1 MNSEIPLAYE
11 RIERRLETLIK
22 TGTLVPGDRIPSI
35 RELCRTENVSPST
48 VIQALANLEA
58 RSLIRARQ
66 RSGFF
71 VETPLPIPLPSDVEV
86 GLKPTRTTVSD
97 DVARVFQDLS
107 LPGVI
112 PLGGGIPDPSLL
124 PCDEVARSVSR
135 AARNTPSDFG
145 RYALGSL
152 DQGFRQEIAKRLAR
166 TGCTVAPEEV
176 VVTNGCMEALNLAI
190 RAVAG
195 PGDVVAVESPA
206 YFGILEM
213 IESLGMQSLPVP
225 STCRLG
231 LDLDVLEK
239 SLRKF
244 KVAACLLVPSFGNP
258 NGACMSQQR
267 RERLAEILAKHGI
280 PLIEDD
286 IYGDL
291 YFDEERPRP
300 VKACGEGRDT
310 LLCGSFS
317 KTVSPGLRL
326 GWVAAGRHVEDV
338 RRLKLISSIATS
350 QILSRAGMEFLQ
362 SGAYDRHLRK
372 FRRSL
377 ETQMNRIRSGIFQA
391 FPEGTA
397 VSRPRG
403 GYFLWVELPG
413 GVHSMRLRDAAKS
426 RKISICPGPIF
437 STESGCRNF
446 FRINCAVRWG
456 ADIERAIWTLGE
468 LAKDLSTVR
477 PSKRSRL
484 VKLAG

>member
-11 RIERRLETLIK
+11 RIERRIEALIK
-22 TGTLVPGDRIPSI
+22 GGTLVPGDRIPSI
-35 RELCRTENVSPST
+35 GELCRTEKVSPST

-58 RSLIRARQ
+58 RSLVRARQ

-71 VETPLPIPLPSDVEV
+71 VEPPLHIPLPSDIEVE
-86 GLKPTRTTVSD
+86 LKPTRTTISD
-97 DVARVFQDLS
+97 EVAQVFHDLS
-107 LPGVI
+107 KPGLI
-112 PLGGGIPDPSLL
+112 PLGAGVPDPSLL
-124 PCDEVARSVSR
+124 PCDDVARSVSR
-135 AARNTPSDFG
+135 AARNSPSDFG

-152 DQGFRQEIAKRLAR
+152 DLGFRQEIAKRLAR
-166 TGCTVAPEEV
+166 SGCTVAPEEI

-195 PGDVVAVESPA
+195 PGDVVAVESPT

-244 KVAACLLVPSFGNP
+244 QVAACLLIPSFGNP
-258 NGACMSQQR
+258 NGACMSQER
-267 RERLAEILAKHGI
+267 RNRLAGILAKHKI

-300 VKACGEGRDT
+300 VKAFGECRDT
-310 LLCGSFS
+310 LLCGSFT
-317 KTVSPGLRL
+317 KTLSPGLRL

-350 QILSRAGMEFLQ
+350 QIISRAGMEFLQ

-372 FRRSL
+372 FRRAL
-377 ETQMNRIRSGIFQA
+377 ETQMNRISSGIFQA

-403 GYFLWVELPG
+403 GYFLWVELPE
-413 GVHSMRLRDAAKS
+413 GVDSMKLRDAAKI
-426 RKISICPGPIF
+426 RNISICPGPIF

-456 ADIERAIWTLGE
+456 ADIESAIWTLGE
-468 LAKDLSTVR
+468 LANDLSTVR
-477 PSKRSRL
+477 PLKRPRRI
-484 VKLAG
+484 A